1 MKIPRQFKIIA
12 AVTAIFIMG
21 AGAGFAIALAQQPTA
36 APAVEKRWA
45 AQEMQLFKERLHLTP
60 EQVESLRP
68 VFADTAGKLRDIRR
82 ETAQK
87 IAAVIKENTAA
98 VAKQLTPEQLA
109 YLDGLVREKH
119 RQRDEKLKRLTT
131 DSESP

>member
-21 AGAGFAIALAQQPTA
+21 AGAGFAIALAQQPAA

-45 AQEMQLFKERLHLTP
+45 EQEMQLFKERLHLTP

-68 VFADTAGKLRDIRR
+68 VFAETARKLKEIHRDTA
-82 ETAQK
+82 EK
-87 IAAVIKENTAA
+87 IAAVIKENTGA
-98 VAKQLTPEQLA
+98 VAQTLTPEQQQK
-109 YLDGLVREKH
+109 LDMLVREKREAVARK
-119 RQRDEKLKRLTT
+119 RQLLDIHST
-131 DSESP
+131 P